1 MINRRD
7 VLKAG
12 SLAAAGLAFAPRLL
26 FREVFADESEP
37 RPVLVHVLQRGGMD
51 GLSAVVPYADKNY
64 RQLRK
69 GTLIRPPVNGRDD
82 TAIKLDGRFGLHP
95 ALRPLAEDF
104 KAGRLAIFHAVG
116 SPDPTRSHF
125 DAQDYMESGTPGVK
139 GTDQGWLARYIRENA
154 RDADGT
160 FRSIALSNALPR
172 TMRGNPK
179 ALAISNFRTF
189 TVGGGDLMGD
199 AFEGMYAGGEGEMN
213 RAGAEAFDAVARLR
227 RLNPAQHKP
236 ENGAQYPR
244 GRFGE
249 QMLSIA
255 QLIKSNVGL
264 EVAFAD
270 SGGWDTHLNQGGATG
285 GFANRL
291 RDLGQA
297 LHAFSQDLGD
307 RMKNVVLVT
316 LTEFGRTAKENGT
329 NGTDHGHGSVS
340 FVLGGEIKGG
350 KVLGKWPGL
359 SQGNLYQRR
368 DLAVTTDFR
377 DILTEVLGNHLHA
390 KGIEQVFP
398 GHKTK
403 KVGLLA

>member
-1 MINRRD
+1 MHDRRE
-7 VLKAG
+7 VLKLTG
-12 SLAAAGLAFAPRLL
+12 LAAAGLAFAPRLL
-26 FREVFADESEP
+26 FREVFAEETV
-37 RPVLVHVLQRGGMD
+37 RKPVLVQVLQRGGMD

-64 RQLRK
+64 RELRK
-69 GTLIRPPVNGRDD
+69 GTLIRPPAAGRDD
-82 TAIKLDGRFGLHP
+82 AAVKLDGRFGLHP
-95 ALRPLAEDF
+95 ALKPLAEDF
-104 KAGRLAIFHAVG
+104 AAKRLAIVHAVG
-116 SPDPTRSHF
+116 SPNATRSHF

-139 GTDQGWLARYIRENA
+139 GTDQGWLARYIAENA

-160 FRSIALSNALPR
+160 FRAIALSNTLPR
-172 TMRGNPK
+172 TMRGDPK

-199 AFEGMYAGGEGEMN
+199 AFEGMYSGGEGEM
-213 RAGAEAFDAVARLR
+213 REAGAEAFEAVSRLR
-227 RLNPAQHKP
+227 RRNPAQFRP

-255 QLIKSNVGL
+255 QLIKSDVGL

-291 RDLGQA
+291 RELGAA

-307 RMKNVVLVT
+307 RMQDVVVVT

-340 FVLGGEIKGG
+340 FVLGGEVKGG

-359 SQGNLYQRR
+359 SRGSLYQKR

-377 DILTEVLGNHLHA
+377 DILSEVMGNHLKA
-390 KGIEQVFP
+390 KGMDKVFP
-398 GHKTK
+398 GHKPK